1 MNFFSDILASVKQ
14 KQAAMKDTR
23 DFQNM
28 VEEEAKPIRRAAYMK
43 QMLKEVVDE
52 GIAKA
57 KLDAAARVPKKK
69 TKEDFGI
76 GKGME
81 DPYKYLK
88 MGKQ

>member
-1 MNFFSDILASVKQ
+1 MSFFSNILASVKQ
-14 KQAAMKDTR
+14 KQAAMKESR
-23 DFQNM
+23 EFQNL

-57 KLDAAARVPKKK
+57 KIDAADRVPKKK
-69 TKEDFGI
+69 TKQDFGI

-81 DPYKYLK
+81 DPYKYLGGYNK
-88 MGKQ
+88 